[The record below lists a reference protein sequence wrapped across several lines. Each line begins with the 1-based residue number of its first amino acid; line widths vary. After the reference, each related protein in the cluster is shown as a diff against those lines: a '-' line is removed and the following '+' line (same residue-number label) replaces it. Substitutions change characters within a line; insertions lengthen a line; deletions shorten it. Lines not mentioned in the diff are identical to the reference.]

1 MKLLFDQNISF
12 RITKLISGKYHLSKQ
27 MRELG
32 LENSTDK
39 EIWEFA
45 KSNGYTIVTFDSDFY
60 DLSVV
65 NGCPPKIIWLR
76 IGNSSTENTAKVL
89 LDNQEL
95 INDFV
100 VDRNYKDLSCL
111 EID

>member
-12 RITKLISGKYHLSKQ
+12 RITKLISSKYQIAKQ
-27 MRELG
+27 VR
-32 LENSTDK
+32 
-39 EIWEFA
+39 
-45 KSNGYTIVTFDSDFY
+45 

-65 NGCPPKIIWLR
+65 NGSPPKIIWLR
-76 IGNSSTENTAKVL
+76 IGNSSTENAAKVL

-100 VDRNYKDLSCL
+100 LDSNYKDLSCL

>member
-12 RITKLISGKYHLSKQ
+12 RITKLISGKYQIAKQ
-27 MRELG
+27 VRELG
-32 LENSTDK
+32 LENSTDL
-39 EIWEFA
+39 EIWEFQELESWEDDA
-45 KSNGYTIVTFDSDFY
+45 FDSDFY

-100 VDRNYKDLSCL
+100 VDSNYKDLSCL